1 LNLSEKL
8 RTFISGKHTGNI
20 NTDGHAEDKDHYPVM
35 EKILEATMV
44 NTPLGEHFVVEKT
57 YKSCYMHGEIKLDS
71 VFNISPEILKLIAK
85 NSVFESLDFSRAV
98 FIDTETT
105 GLAGG
110 TGTLAFL
117 IGVGFFEGND
127 FKITQYFISDYD
139 EEAAAL
145 YSLSGLL
152 KNFDSMVSFNG
163 KSFDIPLLSTRY
175 MLNRI
180 ENPLEKTFHLD
191 LLACA
196 RRLYRERLESVS
208 LSSLETNLLSLERE
222 GDIPGYEI
230 PSVYFKFLR
239 DKNPYPIK
247 PIFYHNRMDILSMV
261 TLTVNMAKSF
271 KAPFDSR
278 NCANQDYYCLGRVF
292 EDMRMFEQ
300 SIKCYQK
307 ALNVSGV
314 RKRSYTQLSLLYK
327 RLDHWQEAES
337 LWIDMAKS
345 NINTIFALVEL
356 AKYYEHKLKDYDK
369 AAQITQK
376 ALETVYKKRTLVGYS
391 LKDEIAELKKRL
403 ERIKRK
409 REKHQS
415 QSIIEE
421 ALPISHYKL
430 NQF

>member
-8 RTFISGKHTGNI
+8 KTFISGKQIDNIKTDEHTR
-20 NTDGHAEDKDHYPVM
+20 DKDLYPAM
-35 EKILEATMV
+35 GKILEAKTV
-44 NTPLGEHFVVEKT
+44 NTPLGEHFIVEKI
-57 YKSCYMHGEIKLDS
+57 YKSSHMHGEVKLDS

-85 NSVFESLDFSRAV
+85 NGVFESFDFSRAV

-117 IGVGFFEGND
+117 IGVGFFEGNE
-127 FKITQYFISDYD
+127 FRIIQYFISDYD
-139 EEAAAL
+139 EETAAL
-145 YSLSGLL
+145 YSLRGLL

-208 LSSLETNLLSLERE
+208 LSSLETNLLSLKRE

-230 PSVYFKFLR
+230 PSVYFRFLR

-261 TLTVNMAKSF
+261 TLTANMAKSF
-271 KAPFDSR
+271 KAPFDSK
-278 NCANQDYYCLGRVF
+278 NCANQDYYCLGRIF
-292 EDMRMFEQ
+292 EDMGMIER
-300 SIKCYQK
+300 SIECYEK

-314 RKRSYTQLSLLYK
+314 RERSYTQLSLLYK
-327 RLDHWQEAES
+327 RLDRWQEAER

-345 NINTIFALVEL
+345 NINIVFALVEL

-369 AAQITQK
+369 AAQVTKK
-376 ALETVYKKRTLVGYS
+376 ALETVYKKRTLVGNS
-391 LKDEIAELKKRL
+391 LKDELAELKKRF
-403 ERIKRK
+403 ERIKCK

-421 ALPISHYKL
+421 AY
-430 NQF
+430 